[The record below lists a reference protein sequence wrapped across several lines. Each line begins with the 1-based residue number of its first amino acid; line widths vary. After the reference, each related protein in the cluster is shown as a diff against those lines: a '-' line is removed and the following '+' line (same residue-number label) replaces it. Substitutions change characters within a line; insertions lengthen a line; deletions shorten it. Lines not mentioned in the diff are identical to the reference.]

1 MKKLVT
7 ALFLIFATSVWAGDS
22 EDGNA
27 ALVRGD
33 FKAAAEHFKRA
44 ANDGDPMSQYNLGL
58 MYERGDGV
66 HQDFAQAIHLYK
78 QSAAQGEVDS
88 QNNLARLL
96 KKE

>member
-7 ALFLIFATSVWAGDS
+7 ALFLIFATFVWAGDL

-27 ALVRGD
+27 ALGRGD
-33 FKAAAEHFKRA
+33 FAAAAEHFKRA
-44 ANDGDPMSQYNLGL
+44 ANESDPISQYNLGL

-78 QSAAQGEVDS
+78 QAAAQGDVDA

-96 KKE
+96 QKE

>member
-7 ALFLIFATSVWAGDS
+7 ALFLIFATAVWAGDL

-27 ALVRGD
+27 ALGRGD
-33 FKAAAEHFKRA
+33 FKAAADHFKRA
-44 ANDGDPMSQYNLGL
+44 AIEGDPMSQYNLGL

-78 QSAAQGEVDS
+78 QAAAQGDVDA

-96 KKE
+96 EKK

>member
-7 ALFLIFATSVWAGDS
+7 ALFLIFATFVWAGDL

-27 ALVRGD
+27 ALGRGD
-33 FKAAAEHFKRA
+33 FEAAAEHFKRA
-44 ANDGDPMSQYNLGL
+44 ANEGDPISQYNLGL

-78 QSAAQGEVDS
+78 QAAAQGDVDA

>member
-7 ALFLIFATSVWAGDS
+7 ALLLIFATAVLAGDL

-27 ALVRGD
+27 ALRRGD

-44 ANDGDPMSQYNLGL
+44 AKVGDPMSQYNLGL

-66 HQDFAQAIHLYK
+66 HQDFAQVIHLYK
-78 QSAAQGEVDS
+78 QAAAQGDVDA

-96 KKE
+96 KKD

>member
-7 ALFLIFATSVWAGDS
+7 ALFLIFATFVWAGDL

-27 ALVRGD
+27 ALGRGD
-33 FKAAAEHFKRA
+33 FAAAAEHFKRA
-44 ANDGDPMSQYNLGL
+44 ANESDPISQYNLGL

-66 HQDFAQAIHLYK
+66 HQDFAQAIHMYK
-78 QSAAQGEVDS
+78 QAAAQGDVDA

>member
-27 ALVRGD
+27 ALGRGD

-44 ANDGDPMSQYNLGL
+44 ANEGDPMSQYNLGL

-78 QSAAQGEVDS
+78 QAAAQGDVDA
-88 QNNLARLL
+88 QNILARLL

>member
-1 MKKLVT
+1 MKKLII
-7 ALFLIFATSVWAGDS
+7 ALFLIFATAVWAGDL

-27 ALVRGD
+27 ALSRED
-33 FKAAAEHFKRA
+33 FIAAAEHFKRA
-44 ANDGDPMSQYNLGL
+44 ANEGDPMSQYNLGL

-78 QSAAQGEVDS
+78 QAAAQGDVDA

-96 KKE
+96 QKE